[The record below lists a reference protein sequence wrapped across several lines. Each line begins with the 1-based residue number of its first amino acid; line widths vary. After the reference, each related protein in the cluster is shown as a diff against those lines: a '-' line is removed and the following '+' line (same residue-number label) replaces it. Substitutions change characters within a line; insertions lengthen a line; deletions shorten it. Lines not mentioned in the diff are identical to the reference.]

1 MQIDGVVLDLFFLPF
16 RSGSGLVV
24 FKKWYCFNCEI
35 LLNTFNVKNTDIF
48 FLKLNCMSAV
58 VVKQHI
64 KKKFEIVFVKSCP

>member
-1 MQIDGVVLDLFFLPF
+1 MQIDRVVLNLFFLPF
-16 RSGSGLVV
+16 RFGSGL
-24 FKKWYCFNCEI
+24 CFNCEI

-64 KKKFEIVFVKSCP
+64 TKMFGIVFVKSCP